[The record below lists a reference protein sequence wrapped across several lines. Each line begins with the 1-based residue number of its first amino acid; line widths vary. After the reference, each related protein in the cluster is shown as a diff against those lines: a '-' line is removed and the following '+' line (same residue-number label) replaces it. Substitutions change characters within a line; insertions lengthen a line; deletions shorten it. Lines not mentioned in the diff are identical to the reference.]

1 MGIAKSLLPEFDAEV
16 ATTRRVLERVP
27 CDRLEWR
34 PHPKSFSMHQ
44 LAGHVSELP
53 GWLSITID
61 GDSFDEGAAG
71 DREKFSFSS
80 TEELLAHFDANV
92 TSARAALAAATDE
105 RMLGSWSLI
114 VKGTPIFTL
123 PRVAVVRSFVM
134 NHLIHHRAQLA
145 LYLRLN
151 DVPVPSIYGP
161 SADDPGF
168 Q

>member
-1 MGIAKSLLPEFDAEV
+1 MGIATSFLPEFDAEV

-34 PHPKSFSMHQ
+34 PHAKSFSMHQ
-44 LAGHVSELP
+44 LAGHVSQLP

-61 GDSFDEGAAG
+61 GDSFDAGAAEG
-71 DREKFSFSS
+71 REKFSFS
-80 TEELLAHFDANV
+80 TTGELLAHFDANIAA
-92 TSARAALAAATDE
+92 ARAALESATDE
-105 RMLGSWSLI
+105 RMLGPWSLI
-114 VKGTPIFTL
+114 VNGTPVFTL

-151 DVPVPSIYGP
+151 GIPVPSIYGP

-168 Q
+168 

>member
-1 MGIAKSLLPEFDAEV
+1 
-16 ATTRRVLERVP
+16 
-27 CDRLEWR
+27 
-34 PHPKSFSMHQ
+34 MHQ

-61 GDSFDEGAAG
+61 GDSFDDAAESG
-71 DREKFSFSS
+71 REKFSFSS
-80 TEELLAHFDANV
+80 TGELLAHFDANV
-92 TSARAALAAATDE
+92 TSARAALAAASDE

-114 VKGTPIFTL
+114 VKGAPVFTL

-145 LYLRLN
+145 LYLRLS
-151 DVPVPSIYGP
+151 DIPVPSIYGP

-168 Q
+168 